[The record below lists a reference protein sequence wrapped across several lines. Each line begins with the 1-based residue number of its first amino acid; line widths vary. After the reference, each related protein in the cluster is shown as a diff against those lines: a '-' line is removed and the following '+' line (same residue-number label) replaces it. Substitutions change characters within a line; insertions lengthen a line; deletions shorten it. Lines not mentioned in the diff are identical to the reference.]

1 MMDCYYYLFSHLTFC
16 SLIYQS
22 PGNDEHHYD
31 HSHLAL
37 RRRLPVIGNSQAK
50 PGGEDLGRLG
60 LDHWAWN
67 LCGGDGDGGDGFAL
81 FNEEC
86 ADQVGVPDKYFF
98 IAGLSTNSSSVDSRQ
113 CDVPKNKF
121 VLIPVINTLWWET
134 DVNCTN
140 LTPEEC
146 LPVLT
151 TASTAAADKFVT
163 THALLDDKDVS
174 DKVVRLQGGDATFQV
189 PCPEDWA
196 VSVTNYTDGVYTSD
210 GLWLVI
216 PPLSKGEHT
225 IALAGNNGLPIT
237 DEHYWAL
244 DFVIEVNSF

>member
-1 MMDCYYYLFSHLTFC
+1 MIDCYYYLFSHLTFC
-16 SLIYQS
+16 SIIYQS

-50 PGGEDLGRLG
+50 PGGEDLGRLS

-67 LCGGDGDGGDGFAL
+67 LCGGDGDGEDKFA
-81 FNEEC
+81 FYSPEC
-86 ADQVGVPDKYFF
+86 ADQVDVPDKYFF
-98 IAGLSTNSSSVDSRQ
+98 IAGVNSASGGSRQ

-121 VLIPVINTLWWET
+121 VLIPIINNICYET
-134 DVNCTN
+134 DVEPQCDD

-146 LPVLT
+146 LPIVADFCAGISQILT
-151 TASTAAADKFVT
+151 A
-163 THALLDDKDVS
+163 THALLDGEDVL
-174 DKVVRLQGGDATFQV
+174 DKVVRLVGGDADFQ
-189 PCPEDWA
+189 PSCPEEWGA
-196 VSVTNYTDGVYTSD
+196 LTGGYVNGVYAVD
-210 GLWLVI
+210 GLWLAI

-225 IALAGNNGLPIT
+225 IALAGNNGLLPT
-237 DEHYWAL
+237 DENYFAL